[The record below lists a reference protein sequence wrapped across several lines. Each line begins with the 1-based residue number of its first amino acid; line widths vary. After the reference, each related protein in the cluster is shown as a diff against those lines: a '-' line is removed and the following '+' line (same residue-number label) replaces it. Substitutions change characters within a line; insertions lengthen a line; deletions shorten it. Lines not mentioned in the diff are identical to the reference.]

1 VGSLHFREFVLIF
14 GRKPRLNGKLSSDD
28 NNMLWQFSLRLKE
41 FHFFLRP
48 CDFGIRTC
56 VPLLCNLRLLMEGE
70 TKNKKNINITE
81 WSPYRVN
88 ELLSGD
94 QVKHPVED
102 CKDLEDF
109 VNSNLFQLFSFN
121 ELIWRII
128 QQRKIKITS
137 FVEIWT
143 WKEKVWDPLE
153 SCIGWMM
160 QAITSWVG
168 DTLRIEPEPTD
179 FLAK

>member
-1 VGSLHFREFVLIF
+1 MTIICCDSFHYDSKSFIFFIDLVISSLEHACLCSAIEDYLCKV
-14 GRKPRLNGKLSSDD
+14 KPK
-28 NNMLWQFSLRLKE
+28 FS
-41 FHFFLRP
+41 
-48 CDFGIRTC
+48 
-56 VPLLCNLRLLMEGE
+56 GE
-70 TKNKKNINITE
+70 TQNKKNINITE

-94 QVKHPVED
+94 QAKHPVED

-109 VNSNLFQLFSFN
+109 VNSNLFHLFSFN

-153 SCIGWMM
+153 SCVGWMM
-160 QAITSWVG
+160 QAITSWVS